1 MKKDARID
9 NVRKA
14 REAIQKLMFPINK
27 ENILDVIECLRLSQ
41 DKFAILMGI
50 DWPEL
55 SRQLKRGTM
64 QITTIEKIVGVANAW
79 LDNKYY
85 TTDHKW
91 AFKIEDF
98 MEINEVN

>member
-50 DWPEL
+50 D
-55 SRQLKRGTM
+55 
-64 QITTIEKIVGVANAW
+64 
-79 LDNKYY
+79 
-85 TTDHKW
+85 
-91 AFKIEDF
+91 
-98 MEINEVN
+98 